1 MDYSLEG
8 RPAANLCLKQVRVI
22 NPGRQQDEVTD
33 VYIHHGEVAGFGQA
47 PEGFTGE
54 TINCNGFWL
63 LPGAVDLSA
72 RLCEPGFEHKG
83 NIHTESKAAAA
94 GGITHLVCPPDT
106 KPVIDTPAVANL
118 IKEKAYQS
126 GYAHVLPLGAM
137 TSGLEGEMLS
147 EMRALQEAG
156 CIGVTQL
163 RRPIKN
169 AKVLLRCLEY
179 AATFN
184 ITVFFQSEDSAL
196 AAGGVAHGGMQATRL
211 GLPGIPATAE
221 TIGLCR
227 DLLLVEQTGVR
238 AHFGQLSCARSV
250 EVLAAAQRR
259 GLPVTA
265 DVSAHQLTFTEEY
278 VDGYN
283 SIHHVI
289 PPYRTEADRQA
300 LLDGVNEGIIGMI
313 CSDHQP
319 HEAAAKAAPFAVT
332 DPGISALESFLP
344 ATYRWVKENKLDVN
358 RWVNAFS
365 TNAAKLLSIDA
376 GQILNDEPA
385 NLVLFNPDGKTE
397 MTTDALLSEG
407 KNSPWLNQSLP
418 GKVLLTLCDGH
429 ITFAGGIHEAA
440 NHNNR

>member
-8 RPAANLCLKQVRVI
+8 RPTANLCLKQVRII
-22 NPGRQQDEVTD
+22 NPAKQQDEITD
-33 VYIHHGEVAGFGQA
+33 VYIHQGEVAAFGQA
-47 PEGFTGE
+47 PEGFKGE
-54 TINCNGFWL
+54 TIACDGLWL

-72 RLCEPGFEHKG
+72 RLCEPGYQHKG
-83 NIHTESKAAAA
+83 SIHSESKAAAA

-118 IKEKAYQS
+118 ICEKAYQS

-137 TSGLEGEMLS
+137 TSGLEGDMLS
-147 EMRALQEAG
+147 EMHALQEAG
-156 CIGVTQL
+156 CVGVTQL

-169 AKVLLRCLEY
+169 TKVLLRCLEY

-184 ITVFFQSEDSAL
+184 ITVFFQSEDSSL
-196 AAGGVAHGGMQATRL
+196 ASGGVAHGGKQATRL

-221 TIGLCR
+221 TVALGR

-250 EVLAAAQRR
+250 ELIAAAQRR

-265 DVSAHQLTFTEEY
+265 DVSAHQLTFTEDY
-278 VDGYN
+278 VDGFN
-283 SIHHVI
+283 SIHYVI

-300 LLDGVNEGIIGMI
+300 LLDGVNQGVIGMI

-332 DPGISALESFLP
+332 EPGISALETLLP
-344 ATYRWVKENKLDVN
+344 ASYRWVKEGKLDVL
-358 RWVNAFS
+358 RWVSALS
-365 TNAAKLLSIDA
+365 SNAAELLAIDA
-376 GQILNDEPA
+376 GQIALEEPA
-385 NLVLFNPDGKTE
+385 NLVLFNPAGTTTMTKHE
-397 MTTDALLSEG
+397 MLSEG
-407 KNSPWLNQSLP
+407 KNSPWLQQQLP
-418 GKVLLTLCDGH
+418 GCVLLTLCDGQ
-429 ITFAGGIHEAA
+429 ITYAGGMHGA
-440 NHNNR
+440 H